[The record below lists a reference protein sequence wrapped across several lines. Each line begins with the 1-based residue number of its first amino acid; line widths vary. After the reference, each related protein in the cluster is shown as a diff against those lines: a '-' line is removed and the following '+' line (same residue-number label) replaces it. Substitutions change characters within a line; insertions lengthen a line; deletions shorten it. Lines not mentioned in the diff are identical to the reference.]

1 VAGFG
6 DTSKGKANKSSR
18 SPKLN
23 FQKWFNQA
31 IYFHQKGRL
40 REAESIYKKMIAAD
54 TKDPAV
60 FCNLGIIC
68 KNSSR
73 LKEALEHFEEALEL
87 EKNDPIIYSNIG
99 NLYRAI
105 GSPQKALQFTLRSV
119 ELDKNSSDIYTNLG
133 SIYRDLEQTN
143 EALEATVKAIELDSE
158 NKEAAQNLKALASD
172 IKINSTNRIYARKAY
187 EILLLCKD
195 FSHRKLNSL
204 FIEEHLESIHKAAQH
219 DPIISDLNEDFHDL
233 ASDWRFR
240 KSLTLLIPPHQDV
253 ERFLCRLRTECLQQ
267 IRSNYKS
274 TQKLKP
280 LLEALATQCF
290 LNEFVYWQ
298 SENEK
303 QWIKELIDEA
313 KKSKE
318 SFNQLLP
325 IIGCY
330 TPIHDIRIEETK
342 IREYPVNSDES
353 KAFINTQYKETKKV
367 LAIQSKLIQRQKIT
381 DPVSLEVKKMYEENP
396 YPRYQ
401 YADHTPI
408 NLARPIDEFI
418 SLETT
423 TSGPIKARRN
433 SQANTDANILIAGC
447 GTGNQIINAS
457 RYKNARI
464 TAIDVSKKSLAYAAM
479 KLKEYR
485 MNNVYLEQLDI
496 LNVSQLQGSYD
507 VIECSGVLHHMQN
520 PSEGLAALTSK
531 LRPGG
536 YIKLG
541 LYSSIARKQVSA
553 ARSIIQQ
560 LGFTSNP
567 DGIRQFRKAVLGG
580 DLEELKPISI
590 SVNDFYS
597 LSECRD
603 LCFHVKEHLFTT
615 TDLEKLLDSQCLEFC
630 GFMLPGK
637 TKISYREKNP
647 DDNDMT
653 SLKKWGEFEMK
664 NPLTFQSM
672 YQFWAKKSY

>member
-1 VAGFG
+1 MAGFG

-18 SPKLN
+18 RPKLN

-31 IYFHQKGRL
+31 IYFHQTGRL
-40 REAESIYKKMIAAD
+40 REAESIYKKMIAAES
-54 TKDPAV
+54 KDPAV

-73 LKEALEHFEEALEL
+73 LKEALEHYEEALKL

-119 ELDKNSSDIYTNLG
+119 ELDNNSSDIYTNLG

-143 EALEATVKAIELDSE
+143 EALEATVKAIEIDSE
-158 NKEAAQNLKALASD
+158 NKEAIQNLKALASD
-172 IKINSTNRIYARKAY
+172 IKISSTNRVYARKAY
-187 EILLLCKD
+187 EILLKCKE
-195 FSHRKLNSL
+195 FSHRKLSSL
-204 FIEEHLESIHKAAQH
+204 FIEEHLERIHKASQH
-219 DPIISDLNEDFHDL
+219 DPIISDLNEDFHIL

-240 KSLTLLIPPHQDV
+240 KSLTLFIPPHQDV
-253 ERFLCRLRTECLQQ
+253 ERFLCHLRKEFLQQ
-267 IRSNYKS
+267 IRRNYKFP
-274 TQKLKP
+274 QKLKP

-303 QWIKELIDEA
+303 EWIKDLINEA
-313 KKSKE
+313 QKSKE
-318 SFNQLLP
+318 SFNQSLP

-330 TPIHDIRIEETK
+330 TSIHDTRIEETK
-342 IREYPVNSDES
+342 IRGYPVNSDES
-353 KAFINTQYKETKKV
+353 KAFINTQYKETKEL
-367 LAIQSKLIQRQKIT
+367 LAIQTNLTQDQKIT
-381 DPVSLEVKKMYEENP
+381 DPVSLEVRKMYEANP

-401 YADHTPI
+401 YADHTPTH
-408 NLARPIDEFI
+408 LARPIDEFI

-464 TAIDVSKKSLAYAAM
+464 TAIDISKKSLAYAAM

-496 LNVSQLQGSYD
+496 LNASQLQGTYD

-541 LYSSIARKQVSA
+541 FYSSIARKKVSA

-567 DGIRQFRKAVLGG
+567 DGIRHFRKAVLDD
-580 DLEELKPISI
+580 DLEDLKSLSI

-615 TDLEKLLDSQCLEFC
+615 ADLEKLLDSQYLEFC
-630 GFMLPGK
+630 GFMLPDK
-637 TKISYREKNP
+637 TKLSYREKNP

-653 SLKKWGEFEMK
+653 SLKKRGEFEMK
-664 NPLTFQSM
+664 NQLTFQSM